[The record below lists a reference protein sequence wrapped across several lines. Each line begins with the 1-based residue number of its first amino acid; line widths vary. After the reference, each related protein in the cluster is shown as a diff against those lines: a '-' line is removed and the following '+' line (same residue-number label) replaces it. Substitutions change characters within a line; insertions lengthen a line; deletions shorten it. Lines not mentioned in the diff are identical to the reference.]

1 MRSDAKIMSTS
12 DKIQQP
18 SNITDSLIEYPC
30 EFPIKVFGQSQQGF
44 LQAVTE
50 VIAQYDG
57 GFNAASVTMRNSK
70 TSRYISLTC
79 TVTATSREQLD
90 AIYQSLC
97 DHPLVVMVL

>member
-1 MRSDAKIMSTS
+1 MNTS
-12 DKIQQP
+12 DKTPQP
-18 SNITDSLIEYPC
+18 PTITDSLIEYPC
-30 EFPIKVFGQSQQGF
+30 EFPIKVFGQTQQGF

-50 VIAQYDG
+50 VIAQYDSA
-57 GFNAASVTMRNSK
+57 FSAASVTMRNSK
-70 TSRYISLTC
+70 TSRYVSLTC